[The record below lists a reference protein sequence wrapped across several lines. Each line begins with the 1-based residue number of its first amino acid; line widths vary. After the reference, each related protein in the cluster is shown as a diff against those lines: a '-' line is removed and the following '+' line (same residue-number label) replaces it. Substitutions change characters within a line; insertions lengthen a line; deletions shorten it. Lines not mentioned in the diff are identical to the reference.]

1 VHAAAAAQP
10 TAAKATTTAALRMR
24 PVIPPAVGYETPA
37 LLVGLLWRN
46 EWDPPGEDGPD
57 VAACKLRG
65 VFAAFSELGVEAEPV
80 VYSDD
85 RADAVREQLL
95 RLDGVL
101 VWVNPIEKGLDRS
114 RLDPLLREV
123 AAGGVFV
130 SAHPD
135 VILRL
140 GTKEVLVDS
149 RSMSCGTDTYVYRA
163 WPEFRR
169 TFPERLVTRGPLVLK
184 QHRGMG
190 GEGVWK
196 VERLDRETVIAQ
208 HAADGAQPERI
219 ALTDFVARCEPYFS
233 GTGLIVEQP
242 YQERLPEGMIR
253 AYLTHDRV
261 VGFTHQ
267 HPRALLPPDAD
278 VPPSTK
284 VFEPPTGPGYRDLRL
299 RVETEWVPELQRI
312 LGLRT
317 AQLPVIWD
325 LDFLFGPKTADGKD
339 TYVLCEI
346 NVSSTFAFPEFAMP
360 GVARAAV
367 QRIGEQREPRR
378 EATPGVRP

>member
-1 VHAAAAAQP
+1 
-10 TAAKATTTAALRMR
+10 MR
-24 PVIPPAVGYETPA
+24 IRWTCPHSGAVTRRLGYEHDVNSGTPPR
-37 LLVGLLWRN
+37 VGLLWRR
-46 EWDPPGEDGPD
+46 EWDPPGENGPN
-57 VAACKLRG
+57 VETCRLHG

-80 VYSDD
+80 VYSDESVD
-85 RADAVREQLL
+85 SVREQLL

-123 AAGGVFV
+123 AASGVFV

-140 GTKEVLVDS
+140 GTKEVLVDT
-149 RSMSCGTDTYVYRA
+149 RSMSCGTDTHVYRT
-163 WPEFRR
+163 WPEFRQ
-169 TFPERLVTRGPLVLK
+169 TFPERLAARGPLVLK

-196 VERLDRETVIAQ
+196 VERLERETVIAQ
-208 HAADGAQPERI
+208 HAADGAQPERV
-219 ALTDFVARCEPYFS
+219 ALADFVARCEPYFS
-233 GTGLIVEQP
+233 GTGLLVEQP

-267 HPRALLPPDAD
+267 HPRGLLPPNVDA
-278 VPPSTK
+278 PPSAK
-284 VFEPPTGPGYRDLRL
+284 VFEPPTEPAYRVLRL
-299 RVETEWVPELQRI
+299 RIETEWVPELRRI
-312 LGLRT
+312 LGLQT

-325 LDFLFGPKTADGKD
+325 LDFLYGPRTDDGED

-346 NVSSTFAFPEFAMP
+346 NASSTFAFPEFAMP
-360 GVARAAV
+360 GVARATVERARV
-367 QRIGEQREPRR
+367 DR
-378 EATPGVRP
+378 EARRAATPDAPP